1 MPMRHPHA
9 RRRVSRAA
17 LAVLLLLLPA
27 AAQAQFG
34 YFPYYGKNKVKYDN
48 FDWRIYQS
56 PHFEVYYYPEFE
68 QHLERLVS
76 YMESAYQQV
85 SADLKHE
92 IAFSIPIILYKTSS
106 EFQQTNLYPDFLP
119 EGVLA
124 FAEPVRDRMVIPI
137 DEPPDRLQGL
147 ITHELTHIFEFDLI
161 PRSLVQRSVPLWVD
175 EGLADYMRGLWDP
188 LDLMMIRDAAVAD
201 QIPRLSRSDVVAIYG
216 NARLVYNIGHAA
228 FEFMEARYGKE
239 GIRQFIY
246 TLRKNIIGG
255 GMEDIYRQAF
265 RTSPGEFDD
274 AFDKWLKERFKVYRD
289 KQRPSDYGR
298 LLSPDSERTPYTQV
312 LAFAP
317 SPSGELVA
325 AFTGNRA
332 DGEIDL
338 VLLSTQ
344 DGAVLKNLTPGYAS
358 EYEYPDLNLSART
371 FGRSVS
377 FAADGSA
384 VAFFART
391 GKRRSLVLVSAL
403 NGKILRR
410 VPIMLDQAS
419 APALL
424 PDGRRAL
431 FTALDEGISDV
442 YLLDLDSGQATN
454 LTRDA
459 FADSDP
465 QISPDGKLVVY
476 SRRVSGH
483 EKLYM
488 FPLDDPSRKTPI
500 SFGVQDDVTPIFSP
514 DGNLVYYTSNEDDDI
529 FNLRSLDLR
538 TGVVRQYTDVL
549 GGNLMPALL
558 PGQQQRLA
566 FVSYFKGEYRLH
578 SIEPGDPMKEVDQEV
593 RTAEDE
599 FIDFQPDLSHQV
611 IPENKR
617 RKKLFE
623 KLYLEGRPPLNV
635 AVTSSGDFFGG
646 TQVVLSDVLGDQNFG
661 FTFYSFADFR
671 TYAGS
676 YVNLASRLR
685 WGAYFFDQTNWFYP
699 NNYFQYNY
707 YSREGALFTQRQT
720 GGVAFGQYPLDKFN
734 RIELG
739 AGVVKYKEQYSD
751 PAYQAYIEELYAQLG
766 IEVQF
771 LDGYTAPFSLRFVRE
786 TTRFREF
793 GPLAGDTLMIGAEF
807 SPGFSSFYSRQTVE
821 ADARKYLR
829 FGSTSSLLAARFR
842 GFYSTGEYPDIFWFG
857 GNMDLRGYPYA
868 SFVGNQGFFANLELR
883 LPVIDV
889 MRTPIGLLGPVRGVA
904 FVGVGGA
911 KYKNQ
916 PYTLWTSEPG
926 LSYVRNPVFGEP
938 VDGFHLV
945 DGRATYGFGFQMF
958 FLGYP
963 LHFDWTK
970 FWDFKV
976 SSPSW
981 KFSFW
986 IGYDF

>member
-1 MPMRHPHA
+1 MSKPNA
-9 RRRVSRAA
+9 TRAKVGVLA
-17 LAVLLLLLPA
+17 LALSLLPV

-48 FDWRIYQS
+48 FDWRIYKS

-68 QHLERLVS
+68 HHLERLVS
-76 YMESAYQQV
+76 YAESAYQKV
-85 SADLKHE
+85 AADLKHE
-92 IAFSIPIILYKTSS
+92 IAFPIPLILYKTSS

-188 LDLMMIRDAAVAD
+188 LDLMMIRDAAIAD
-201 QIPRLSRSDVVAIYG
+201 QVPKLSRSEIAAIYG
-216 NARLVYNIGHAA
+216 NARLVYNLGHAA

-246 TLRKNIIGG
+246 TLRKNVVGG
-255 GMEDIYRQAF
+255 GLEDVYRQAF
-265 RTSPGEFDD
+265 RTSPEEFDD
-274 AFDKWLKERFKVYRD
+274 AFDKWLKERFKAYRD

-312 LAFAP
+312 FGFAP

-338 VLLSTQ
+338 VLLSTR
-344 DGAVLKNLTPGYAS
+344 DGAVIKNLTPGYAG
-358 EYEYPDLNLSART
+358 EYEYPDLNLSARI
-371 FGRSVS
+371 FGRSVAFS
-377 FAADGSA
+377 PDGGA
-384 VAFFART
+384 LAFFART
-391 GKRRSLVLVSAL
+391 GKRRSLVVASAL
-403 NGKILRR
+403 NGSILKK
-410 VPIMLDQAS
+410 VPVELDQAS

-431 FTALDEGISDV
+431 FTALKEGVSDV
-442 YLLDLDSGQATN
+442 YLLDLDSGEARN
-454 LTRDA
+454 LTQDA

-465 QISPDGKLVVY
+465 QISPDGKLVAY

-483 EKLYM
+483 EKLYL
-488 FPLDDPSRKTPI
+488 FALDDPSRKTPLT
-500 SFGVQDDVTPIFSP
+500 FGVQDDVTPTFSP
-514 DGNLVYYTSNEDDDI
+514 DGSLLYYASNEDDDI
-529 FNLRSLDLR
+529 YNLRSLDLQ
-538 TGVVRQYTDVL
+538 TGAVRQYTDVL
-549 GGNLMPALL
+549 GGNLMPAVLS
-558 PGQQQRLA
+558 GQTQRLA

-578 SIEPGDPMKEVDQEV
+578 AIDAGDPLKEVEQEV
-593 RTAEDE
+593 RTADDE
-599 FIDFQPDLSHQV
+599 FIDFQPDIAHQMV
-611 IPENKR
+611 PENKR

-623 KLYLEGRPPLNV
+623 KLYLDGRPPINV
-635 AVTSSGDFFGG
+635 AVTSSGDFYGG
-646 TQVVLSDVLGDQNFG
+646 TQILLSDVLGDQNFG
-661 FTFYSFADFR
+661 FTFYSFADYR
-671 TYAGS
+671 TYVGS

-685 WGAYFFDQTNWFYP
+685 WGVYGFDQTNWFYP
-699 NNYFQYNY
+699 GNYAYNY
-707 YSREGALFTQRQT
+707 YYSRDQALFTQRQT
-720 GGVAFGQYPLDKFN
+720 GGLAFAQYPLDKFN
-734 RIELG
+734 RLEFG
-739 AGVVKYKEQYSD
+739 AGIVKYREAYAD
-751 PAYQAYIEELYAQLG
+751 PAYQAYIEDLYAQLG
-766 IEVQF
+766 VEATF
-771 LDGYTAPFSLRFVRE
+771 LDGYTAPVTARFVRE

-793 GPLAGDTLMIGAEF
+793 GPLAGSTVMLGGEV
-807 SPGFSSFYSRQTVE
+807 SPGFSGFYSRQTVE

-829 FGSTSSLLAARFR
+829 FGSTTSLLAARFR
-842 GFYSTGEYPDIFWFG
+842 GFYSTGDYPDIFWFG
-857 GNMDLRGYPYA
+857 GNMDLRGYEYA
-868 SFVGNQGFFANLELR
+868 SFVGNQGFFANVELR
-883 LPVIDV
+883 LPLIDV

-904 FVGVGGA
+904 YVGMGGA
-911 KYKNQ
+911 KYKGQ
-916 PYTLWTSEPG
+916 PYTLWSSDPG
-926 LSYVRNPVFGEP
+926 ISYVNDPIFGEP

-945 DGRATYGFGFQMF
+945 DGRASYGFGFQMF

-963 LHFDWTK
+963 LHFDWSK

-976 SSPSW
+976 SSDSW